1 MEHSKFD
8 FEDEIK
14 FKEVLK
20 HPSRWFGYTFI
31 YFLIII
37 FAISLVFLNQVDSI
51 QRNVVPFD
59 EPDPAKMFKDVE
71 FKEAQTVEGV
81 NIAEIRNPADALI
94 KRGEELYKT
103 TCASCHGVEGK
114 GNGIASG
121 GLNPA
126 PRDFTS
132 SNGWKNGRT
141 IVQMYKTLEEGIP
154 GSAMVP
160 YDYIPPKD
168 KISLIYYI
176 MKFANDFP
184 QPTDNDFTELDATYK
199 ITQRREIP
207 AQIPIPLAMAKI
219 DEENLAV
226 RNEADSLSGV
236 FAEKF
241 SASGFSKIVNNYK
254 NLAVFL
260 IKVKL
265 KVANP
270 DVLSDLIVANI
281 PDNGVSPTFV
291 SENAEVKQRF
301 IGELL
306 IYLKQ

>member
-8 FEDEIK
+8 FEDEIR
-14 FKEVLK
+14 FKEVFK

-37 FAISLVFLNQVDSI
+37 FAISLVFLNRIDSI

-59 EPDPAKMFKDVE
+59 EPDPAKAFKDVE
-71 FKEAQTVEGV
+71 FKEGQTVEGI
-81 NIAEIRNPADALI
+81 NIAEIKTPTDELI
-94 KRGEELYKT
+94 KRGAELYKT
-103 TCASCHGVEGK
+103 TCVSCHGEEGK
-114 GNGIASG
+114 GNGIAST

-176 MKFANDFP
+176 RKFAKDFP
-184 QPTDNDFTELDATYK
+184 EPTDNDFTELDATYK
-199 ITQRREIP
+199 ITQQREVP
-207 AQIPIPLAMAKI
+207 AQIPISLSIAKI

-226 RNEADSLSGV
+226 STQADSLSKV
-236 FAEKF
+236 FSGKF
-241 SASGFSKIVNNYK
+241 TASDFSKIVNNYK
-254 NLAVFL
+254 SLAVFL
-260 IKVKL
+260 TKVKS

-270 DVLSDLIVANI
+270 NVLGDLIVANI
-281 PDNGVSPTFV
+281 PNNGISPTFV
-291 SENAEVKQRF
+291 LENTEIKQRF
-301 IGELL
+301 IKELL
-306 IYLKQ
+306 FYLNQ

>member
-14 FKEVLK
+14 FKEVFK

-59 EPDPAKMFKDVE
+59 EPDPAKMFRDVE
-71 FKEAQTVEGV
+71 FKEGHTAEGV
-81 NIAEIRNPADALI
+81 NIAEIRMPTDELI

-103 TCASCHGVEGK
+103 TCVSCHGVEGK
-114 GNGIASG
+114 GNGIASA

-132 SNGWKNGRT
+132 SNGWKNGRA
-141 IVQMYKTLEEGIP
+141 IVQMYKTIQEGIP
-154 GSAMVP
+154 GSAMVA

-184 QPTDNDFTELDATYK
+184 QPTDNDFIELDATYK

-207 AQIPIPLAMAKI
+207 SQIPISLAMVKI
-219 DEENLAV
+219 DEESISV
-226 RNEADSLSGV
+226 RNEADSLSKV
-236 FAEKF
+236 FSEKF
-241 SASGFSKIVNNYK
+241 SASDFSKIVTNYQS
-254 NLAVFL
+254 LAIFL
-260 IKVKL
+260 TKAKPKI
-265 KVANP
+265 ANP
-270 DVLSDLIVANI
+270 NALGDLIVANI
-281 PDNGVSPTFV
+281 PNNGVSPAFV
-291 SENAEVKQRF
+291 SQNTEIKQRF
-301 IGELL
+301 IQELL
-306 IYLKQ
+306 ICLKQ

>member
-1 MEHSKFD
+1 MERSKFD

-14 FKEVLK
+14 FKEVFK

-37 FAISLVFLNQVDSI
+37 FAISLVFLNQVDLI

-71 FKEAQTVEGV
+71 FKEGQTVEGV
-81 NIAEIRNPADALI
+81 SIGEIRIPTDELV

-103 TCASCHGVEGK
+103 TCVSCHGDEGK
-114 GNGIASG
+114 GNGVASA

-141 IVQMYKTLEEGIP
+141 IVQMYKTLSEGIP
-154 GSAMVP
+154 GSAMVS

-176 MKFANDFP
+176 MKFASDFP

-199 ITQRREIP
+199 ITQQREIP
-207 AQIPIPLAMAKI
+207 AQIPITLAMAKI

-226 RNEADSLSGV
+226 SSEADSLSKV
-236 FAEKF
+236 FSKKF
-241 SASGFSKIVNNYK
+241 STSDFSKVVDNYK

-260 IKVKL
+260 IKTKSKIL
-265 KVANP
+265 DPN
-270 DVLSDLIVANI
+270 VLSHLIVANI
-281 PDNGVSPTFV
+281 PGNGVSPTFV
-291 SENAEVKQRF
+291 LTSTEIKRRF
-301 IGELL
+301 IDELL
-306 IYLKQ
+306 NY